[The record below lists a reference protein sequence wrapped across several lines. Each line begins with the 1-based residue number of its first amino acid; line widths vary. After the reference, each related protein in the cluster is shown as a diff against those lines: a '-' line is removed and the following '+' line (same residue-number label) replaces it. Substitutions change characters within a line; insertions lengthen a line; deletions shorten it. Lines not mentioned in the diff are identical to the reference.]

1 MITLIGKSLA
11 KKGQEF
17 VFLGPAE
24 ACEDCRFKSS
34 CIGNLEKDR
43 KYEIIDVK
51 DNEQKCKIHAEET
64 VIPVEVDRAK
74 INLLTQSKSIF
85 EGSTFTFNAPDCDEE
100 TCEFRD
106 LCFPEGLMEN
116 DKCIVLKNDGKHK
129 EECKKGYKLN
139 KLTLGFVI

>member
-11 KKGQEF
+11 KEGQEF

-24 ACEDCRFKSS
+24 DCEDCRFKSS
-34 CIGNLEKDR
+34 CVGNLEENR
-43 KYEIIDVK
+43 KYVIVDVK
-51 DNEQKCKIHAEET
+51 DNEQKCSVHAEGA
-64 VIPVEVDRAK
+64 VVPVEVDRAQ
-74 INLLTQSKSIF
+74 IDLLTTSKSIF
-85 EGSTFTFNAPDCDEE
+85 EGSTFTFNAPVCDEE

-116 DKCIVLKNDGKHK
+116 DKCIVLNHEGKHK
-129 EECKKGYKLN
+129 EECKKGYNLN